1 MLQRMGEWIVIL
13 KASLDIE
20 EHQWKC
26 QANLVCHMQHI
37 IGIKLESHRVVV
49 QLVVPFV
56 LWLDLLLI
64 AFCLGIDVHKEILV
78 WEDRIQMLDIIFKC
92 KMHFHTPDHHS
103 HDACLGINVYVMF
116 TLVKN
121 WFIQGF
127 VIHSS
132 FTASFLFVR
141 PPK

>member
-1 MLQRMGEWIVIL
+1 
-13 KASLDIE
+13 
-20 EHQWKC
+20 
-26 QANLVCHMQHI
+26 
-37 IGIKLESHRVVV
+37 
-49 QLVVPFV
+49 
-56 LWLDLLLI
+56 
-64 AFCLGIDVHKEILV
+64 
-78 WEDRIQMLDIIFKC
+78 MLDIIFKC

-132 FTASFLFVR
+132 FTASFLFVEKLSFSLSMSVPQNKMKKMR
-141 PPK
+141 NAKRMDYVEME